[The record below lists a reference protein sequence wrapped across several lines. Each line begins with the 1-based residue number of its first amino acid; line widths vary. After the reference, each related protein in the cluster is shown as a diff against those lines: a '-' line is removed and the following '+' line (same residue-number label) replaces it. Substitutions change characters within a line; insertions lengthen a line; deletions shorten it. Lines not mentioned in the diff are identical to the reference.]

1 MLNML
6 VTICRTR
13 YDSGSVIVR
22 PRFWKPAPCVTCGK
36 VSDMRKILVSALLA
50 GAATLLSM
58 PAQAAVFVDGFTLDT
73 GSFGGQN
80 GVHSTGTQAPSSTL
94 TGFVNMGG
102 ANNGVTFS
110 TTTGLMSITGG
121 GEATISGE
129 PKIEDLTVVF
139 QKGWDKVT
147 FNFEGEKTD
156 TFTLLVNGSALFS
169 ATPNL
174 GDAACNIC
182 VLGNN
187 GKFTISG
194 TGITSLAFTFN
205 PGITAAKQ
213 FRVEG
218 VSTAPIPE
226 PATWAMMIGGLGL
239 AGAALRRRATKVQ
252 FA

>member
-1 MLNML
+1 MQ
-6 VTICRTR
+6 
-13 YDSGSVIVR
+13 
-22 PRFWKPAPCVTCGK
+22 
-36 VSDMRKILVSALLA
+36 KIFVSALLA
-50 GAATLLSM
+50 GATLAVSA
-58 PAQAAVFVDGFTLDT
+58 PAQAAVFVDGFTLGT

-80 GVHSTGTQAPSSTL
+80 GVHSTGTQAANSML
-94 TGFVNMGG
+94 TGFVNQGG
-102 ANNGVTFS
+102 ANNGVTF
-110 TTTGLMSITGG
+110 TTTSGLMSITGG
-121 GEATISGE
+121 GEATISGD
-129 PKIEDLTVVF
+129 PKIENLTVLF
-139 QKGWDKVT
+139 EKGWDNVT

-156 TFTLLVNGSALFS
+156 AFTLLVNGSALFS
-169 ATPNL
+169 ITPNA

-187 GKFTISG
+187 GKFTLSG

-205 PGITAAKQ
+205 PGITGAKQ

-218 VSTAPIPE
+218 VSTAPVPE